1 MQMVQKLGASRKR
14 RRGPYENEDYLHV
27 WADNEAFLW
36 EGLPL
41 ASELPVSFDIDYIRV
56 WQKP

>member
-1 MQMVQKLGASRKR
+1 M
-14 RRGPYENEDYLHV
+14 EEDYLHV
-27 WADNEAFLW
+27 WADNETFLW

-41 ASELPVSFDIDYIRV
+41 ASERPVSFDIDYIRV